1 MNRSTKLRNAARI
14 ARTAAVAVIASAV
27 FLSAAQA
34 QQTMPTVPKDPE
46 PFKAMET
53 PGAPTTLVT
62 PPSSAESLITP
73 ATGVASPPPGF
84 TGSKMVM
91 TQEVW
96 NEYVKYVRNDVAIG
110 FGLFLVTVDGR
121 ASYVEQC
128 KNYACQIS
136 PVSRSKAMDECQDT
150 MNKRRCVVFAEGR
163 DIKYA
168 YQVVPK

>member
-1 MNRSTKLRNAARI
+1 
-14 ARTAAVAVIASAV
+14 
-27 FLSAAQA
+27 
-34 QQTMPTVPKDPE
+34 
-46 PFKAMET
+46 
-53 PGAPTTLVT
+53 
-62 PPSSAESLITP
+62 LITP
-73 ATGVASPPPGF
+73 ATGVANPPPGF